1 MSQRFAV
8 QAALFVHPKRLSPVA
23 AAPTL
28 DPVREYPR
36 WRPPE
41 ARRRP
46 QWRRD
51 SESASRQPH
60 DQLILVLSV
69 RFYQLTKTAT
79 NFKVARIRK
88 WQLIILIDLDI

>member
-1 MSQRFAV
+1 M
-8 QAALFVHPKRLSPVA
+8 
-23 AAPTL
+23 APT
-28 DPVREYPR
+28 RG
-36 WRPPE
+36 
-41 ARRRP
+41 P
-46 QWRRD
+46 QATSVEED